1 MSGRFG
7 QFGQVLARLEAQAD
21 TGLAAGVDDALQALI
36 MALAGD
42 ADVVKLAASGAQ
54 SLFHRMQAVKN
65 FHLIQCISCG
75 IVPMCRIIRVL
86 ADSLLQPCRMASPVT
101 EEFTMSPI
109 EKVQNFLSKRVFGD
123 ASSVSPPSM
132 STASISLT
140 AQSRQEN
147 VLIAQGLKRHDEG
160 LLDELIVQYQHRL
173 LRYLLY
179 LTGNREVAED
189 LFQDTWMRVL
199 MRGAQY
205 NGNARFD
212 TWLFTI
218 ARNLVIDMR
227 RKRTM
232 ISLDELC
239 EGGED
244 DRAFEVP
251 SNGPNPLELYQGY
264 ENGQLVAKLL
274 LTLDPLHREVLVL
287 RFHEELSLDEI
298 AQVTAAPLSTVKS
311 RLYRG
316 LASLKPRLE
325 AMTRQQE
332 AL

>member
-1 MSGRFG
+1 M
-7 QFGQVLARLEAQAD
+7 
-21 TGLAAGVDDALQALI
+21 
-36 MALAGD
+36 
-42 ADVVKLAASGAQ
+42 
-54 SLFHRMQAVKN
+54 
-65 FHLIQCISCG
+65 
-75 IVPMCRIIRVL
+75 
-86 ADSLLQPCRMASPVT
+86 SPV
-101 EEFTMSPI
+101 
-109 EKVQNFLSKRVFGD
+109 EKVQNFLSKRVFGG
-123 ASSVSPPSM
+123 ANSVSQPSM
-132 STASISLT
+132 STASLSLT
-140 AQSRQEN
+140 TQARQEN
-147 VLIAQGLKRHDEG
+147 VLIAQGLKRHDEA

-179 LTGNREVAED
+179 LTGNREMAED

-232 ISLDELC
+232 TSLEELC
-239 EGGED
+239 ENGED
-244 DRAFEVP
+244 ERTFEVP
-251 SNGPNPLELYQGY
+251 STGPNPFELYQGY
-264 ENGQLVAKLL
+264 ENGQLVARLL
-274 LTLDPLHREVLVL
+274 LTLDPLHREVLIL

-325 AMTRQQE
+325 SMTRQQE